1 MTCEDVAY
9 HGKHPQDRKGTSQVS
24 KRSGLYPHAR
34 VDAAKVP
41 ALAQAGGVLL
51 TRTARVSG
59 LDAALSEALAPWR
72 KPLARHD
79 PAKVL
84 LDLAIAVALGGDDCS
99 DANLLRAEP
108 GLYGPVASD
117 ATISRTIAALA
128 VDVGKVEKAVASARA
143 CARDHAWNQAAAHAP
158 NHAVSADKPL
168 VIDLDATLITA
179 HSDKENAAPT
189 FKRGYGFHP
198 LCAFLDHGAEGTGE
212 PLAMLLRPGNAGSNT
227 AADHEQVV
235 KDALKNVPGL
245 NPARPG
251 PARRS

>member
-1 MTCEDVAY
+1 
-9 HGKHPQDRKGTSQVS
+9 
-24 KRSGLYPHAR
+24 
-34 VDAAKVP
+34 
-41 ALAQAGGVLL
+41 VLL

-108 GLYGPVASD
+108 GLDGPVASD

-245 NPARPG
+245 NPAPIDWVDTAGEHPCPVPTRSRG
-251 PARRS
+251 RVPARVQRRRCRT

>member
-1 MTCEDVAY
+1 
-9 HGKHPQDRKGTSQVS
+9 
-24 KRSGLYPHAR
+24 
-34 VDAAKVP
+34 
-41 ALAQAGGVLL
+41 VLL

-168 VIDLDATLITA
+168 VLDLDATLITA

-198 LCAFLDHGAEGTGE
+198 RVRSSTMAPRAPVNPWRCCC
-212 PLAMLLRPGNAGSNT
+212 
-227 AADHEQVV
+227 
-235 KDALKNVPGL
+235 VPAT
-245 NPARPG
+245 PARTP
-251 PARRS
+251 PQTTSRWSRTR